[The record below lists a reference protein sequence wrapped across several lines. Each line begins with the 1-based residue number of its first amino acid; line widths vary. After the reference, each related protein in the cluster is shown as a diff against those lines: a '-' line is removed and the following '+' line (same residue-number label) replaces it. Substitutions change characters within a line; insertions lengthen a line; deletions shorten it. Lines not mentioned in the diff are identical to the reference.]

1 MEASFAT
8 IATRLDEIIANF
20 PVRPVAWLIRF
31 LIQPLGPRRRG
42 PPDRVTTQCAAI
54 IASPGPARDRLTTGL
69 FKATTEEGEHVDG
82 VALIERAFAM
92 TISVQ
97 SIRDRMHAAH
107 TRDIDQAAQQRTITA
122 EEACPGGIDLPRR
135 VQQGRCVI
143 ASHIAAPDGHG
154 IERCPVYI
162 IDGSRTPFIK
172 ARGKPGN
179 IPPYLVIPVV
189 TQHYAMLQPNGVT
202 RGKRLVVL
210 VGQKKADLYAS
221 RHSGEFCAPAHGS
234 SWALRSR
241 G

>member
-1 MEASFAT
+1 LLSLGGELKRREMVSARFGDILSELYLSCAALKRWNDEGRQPDDLPLLAYCMEASFAT
-8 IATRLDEIIANF
+8 IETRLDEIIANF

-42 PPDRVTTQCAAI
+42 PSDRVTAQCAEI
-54 IASPGPARDRLTTGL
+54 IANPGPARDRLTTDL

-143 ASHIAAPDGHG
+143 ASDIAAPDGHG

-179 IPPYLVIPVV
+179 IPP
-189 TQHYAMLQPNGVT
+189 
-202 RGKRLVVL
+202 
-210 VGQKKADLYAS
+210 
-221 RHSGEFCAPAHGS
+221 
-234 SWALRSR
+234 
-241 G
+241 